1 MIKLL
6 GGAVVLAALLTVSG
20 CGGAGTAGPNKSVS
34 AAASAAASPPA
45 GDTVAVCARW
55 MKAQLPYL
63 SNTAPEAKAYA
74 KAVAD
79 SYQGNET
86 AGALEV
92 QLAFWS
98 AWADAVRPLAAEA
111 AAPELQAALTTQVE
125 ELDRRA
131 AGGRIDSTQ
140 MPFAP
145 VQELCSKG

>member
-1 MIKLL
+1 MIKSL

-20 CGGAGTAGPNKSVS
+20 CGGAGPAGPNKAVS

-45 GDTVAVCARW
+45 GDTVSVCARW
-55 MKAQLPYL
+55 KEAQLPYL
-63 SNTAPEAKAYA
+63 TNTAPEAKAYA
-74 KAVAD
+74 KAIAD
-79 SYQGNET
+79 SYQGKET
-86 AGALEV
+86 AGVLEI

-111 AAPELQAALTTQVE
+111 AAPELQAALSTQVE

-131 AGGRIDSTQ
+131 AGGSIDSAQ